1 MKKPVIILTLLAIA
15 LGGCKID
22 TAGLP
27 GAGNSGAALLLGKWF
42 IKSQA
47 TVGTAFG
54 FPVSDN
60 ETDFTSQDF
69 YVFNKDGSV
78 NISQLTSGNGV
89 SNGTYSYDSK
99 GQTLTLT
106 DPTGQASTVNVIKL
120 TTDSLVYTLSVS
132 VPALQTQ
139 QLVSMHF
146 ARK

>member
-1 MKKPVIILTLLAIA
+1 MKKPVIILCMLAIA
-15 LGGCKID
+15 LGGCKVD

-78 NISQLTSGNGV
+78 NISEVTSGSGV

-106 DPTGQASTVNVIKL
+106 DPTGQASTVNVTKL
-120 TTDSLVYTLSVS
+120 
-132 VPALQTQ
+132 
-139 QLVSMHF
+139 
-146 ARK
+146 